1 MLVCLDPAVHD
12 YTCFLLSFFLLFL
25 TANAKGAFIRGRV
38 VGKISNDNAIR
49 STEVFDKPTMDAF
62 MAANAPRF
70 ADMGVKHEIYILNRI
85 HTG

>member
-1 MLVCLDPAVHD
+1 MLVCLDPAVYD

-25 TANAKGAFIRGRV
+25 TANAQGAFIRGRV

-62 MAANAPRF
+62 MASRAHLF
-70 ADMGVKHEIYILNRI
+70 ADGGFKHEIYSLNHI
-85 HTG
+85 HTD